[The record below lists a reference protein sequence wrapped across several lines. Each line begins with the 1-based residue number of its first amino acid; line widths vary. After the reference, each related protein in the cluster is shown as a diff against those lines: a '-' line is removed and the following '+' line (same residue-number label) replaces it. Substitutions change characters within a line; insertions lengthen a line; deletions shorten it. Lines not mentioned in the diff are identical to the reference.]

1 MTSLNKVK
9 MRINKTFVLVFLAF
23 GMVALPFLAQSRMTF
38 YSFGMSVPDEVNANP
53 GATVD
58 VEGEILVTGMY
69 WLHNFDL
76 TVSGLSYDYEIE
88 PAWWEHVR
96 ILRDWNPQQ
105 GVFRVPEKF
114 KLTINVPEDASGAH
128 LVTITGQEH
137 HSFRE
142 VSNETYFVL
151 TIDDAPA
158 QVNLSISDIL
168 VPEMIKEYEPF
179 NLTFKIDN
187 AEAIDIAA
195 TVSVSVP
202 EDWEVDEASKT
213 IQVKGDSSE
222 IDMFTII
229 PTTTSG
235 EISLFV
241 EYPFKGEVIN
251 FTKVGPYLV
260 PSAELPT
267 TTTTTEAQPFYVPIA
282 NFIYSLTSPIIGSFE
297 SLAGAYAVPAMIGII
312 IILLIIIFWIVSGM
326 FKFVRSKSRAEP
338 ESMETKTTET
348 KSKETKNTTP
358 EITSEGSPEVKAP
371 ESVQADVKDATVET
385 TDVET
390 KV

>member
-1 MTSLNKVK
+1 

-53 GATVD
+53 GVTVD
-58 VEGEILVTGMY
+58 VEGEILVTGMF

-76 TVSGLSYDYEIE
+76 TVSGLDYDYEIE

-96 ILRDWNPQQ
+96 ILREWNPQQ

-128 LVTITGQEH
+128 IVTITGQEH

-151 TIDDAPA
+151 TIGGAPA

-187 AEAIDIAA
+187 AGAIDIAA
-195 TVSVSVP
+195 TVSMSVP

-213 IQVKGDSSE
+213 IQVKGGSSE

-260 PSAELPT
+260 PSGELPT
-267 TTTTTEAQPFYVPIA
+267 TTTTAAPSFYAPIA
-282 NFIYSLTSPIIGSFE
+282 NFIYYLTSPIIGSFE
-297 SLAGAYAVPAMIGII
+297 SLVGSYAVPAMVGII
-312 IILLIIIFWIVSGM
+312 VILLIIIIWIISGM
-326 FKFVRSKSRAEP
+326 FKFVRSKSRSEP
-338 ESMETKTTET
+338 ESMETKDTET
-348 KSKETKNTTP
+348 KNKETKNTTP
-358 EITSEGSPEVKAP
+358 EITSESSPEVKAP
-371 ESVQADVKDATVET
+371 ESVQTDVKDTTVET
-385 TDVET
+385 TGVDRKEV
-390 KV
+390 